1 VVANRCYD
9 CGCEAYVV
17 KAIAAVMAAVTIV
30 NIPGPIMGSFD
41 VACWL
46 WRLPGCCY
54 KAASGCC
61 DCGSERKLLCDMAVM
76 TAVLL

>member
-1 VVANRCYD
+1 VAVGVKLMLLRRCECSAVVL
-9 CGCEAYVV
+9 
-17 KAIAAVMAAVTIV
+17 AAVTIV

-54 KAASGCC
+54 KNASGCC